1 MERRLHSWNQFLL
14 AHHVHDFD
22 LLRLIVEVGVDHSL
36 QEASV
41 SDLVSMIDIEGLKQ
55 TINFHKNVALLSVLV
70 VLEAPVINFL
80 EDL

>member
-1 MERRLHSWNQFLL
+1 M
-14 AHHVHDFD
+14 
-22 LLRLIVEVGVDHSL
+22 IVEVGVDHSL

-41 SDLVSMIDIEGLKQ
+41 SDLVRVIDIEGLKK
-55 TINFHKNVALLSVLV
+55 TVDFHENVALLSVLV